1 MIVTGMD
8 NFLSICKRKLVEWYN
23 EAFEGNSVY
32 IQQRIDLS
40 NVYVVW
46 SCKTLQNYKALLS
59 TSVSGDGIYVEFT
72 YNGDKQELYMDV
84 YRKIVNRKITDE

>member
-1 MIVTGMD
+1 MIVVGMD
-8 NFLSICKRKLVEWYN
+8 HFLSICKKKLVEWYN
-23 EAFEGNSVY
+23 GAFDNMSVY
-32 IQQRIDLS
+32 VQEKIDLS
-40 NVYVVW
+40 QVYVVW

-84 YRKIVNRKITDE
+84 YHKIVNQKFTEE

>member
-1 MIVTGMD
+1 MIVVGMD
-8 NFLSICKRKLVEWYN
+8 HFLSICKKKLVEWYN
-23 EAFEGNSVY
+23 EAFENNSVY
-32 IQQRIDLS
+32 IQERIDLS
-40 NVYVVW
+40 QVYVVW

-84 YRKIVNRKITDE
+84 YHKIVNQKFTEE